1 MIPNRFRLIAVSAD
15 IVRSLG
21 ADAAIWLGNAIS
33 SQDLSLSWYN
43 DAWWYGTKVHI
54 EKQTGLSDERQETA
68 RRKLCELGILEEKRG
83 ILKRGASL
91 ATIWYTVNFEVLES
105 VVCRRERRSKPGQF
119 SRRSPSEP
127 VADHTS
133 VTSSVTSEQSAAT
146 RNNVSECQ
154 NVTSP
159 EQHPTTLKAKL
170 NERTLAT
177 SAGNAS
183 QQQAAASA
191 DEYGGR
197 RPRSKRAPAPRPAAP
212 TIEEWHAYAK
222 TTFPWW
228 PAVDCEGA
236 YAHYEKNNWA
246 FKDGRAIANWKGCA
260 RTCSNNWKRD
270 NAAAYMAARRSAETA
285 ARAPYAP
292 FGGE

>member
-1 MIPNRFRLIAVSAD
+1 MSVQMMGAVFNLDIPSTEKLVLLALADHVSEEGVCWVGVRRLMTKTSLSEGCVRRIC
-15 IVRSLG
+15 RSLEG
-21 ADAAIWLGNAIS
+21 LGLLMSEARFKGGEKSQTTNLWVVVEAAFQKYTPGSTRTHPLLVEDPPPTPRVPQES
-33 SQDLSLSWYN
+33 S
-43 DAWWYGTKVHI
+43 
-54 EKQTGLSDERQETA
+54 
-68 RRKLCELGILEEKRG
+68 
-83 ILKRGASL
+83 
-91 ATIWYTVNFEVLES
+91 FE
-105 VVCRRERRSKPGQF
+105 
-119 SRRSPSEP
+119 
-127 VADHTS
+127 
-133 VTSSVTSEQSAAT
+133 SSVKPEQSAAT
-146 RNNVSECQ
+146 RNNVSEGQ

-170 NERTLAT
+170 NERTLST

-183 QQQAAASA
+183 QQQAAASE

>member
-1 MIPNRFRLIAVSAD
+1 MSVQTIGAVFNLDIPSTEKLVLLSLANHTSEDGVCWVGMRRMMVMTSLSERCIRDSCRSLEKKGLLMCEPRFRGGEKSQTTNLWAIVDGSFPSFTPSANCPTP
-15 IVRSLG
+15 RHLPPHPPAS
-21 ADAAIWLGNAIS
+21 AAPQES
-33 SQDLSLSWYN
+33 S
-43 DAWWYGTKVHI
+43 
-54 EKQTGLSDERQETA
+54 
-68 RRKLCELGILEEKRG
+68 
-83 ILKRGASL
+83 
-91 ATIWYTVNFEVLES
+91 FE
-105 VVCRRERRSKPGQF
+105 
-119 SRRSPSEP
+119 
-127 VADHTS
+127 
-133 VTSSVTSEQSAAT
+133 SSVKSEQSAAT
-146 RNNVSECQ
+146 RNNVREGQ

-159 EQHPTTLKAKL
+159 EQQPTTLKAKL

-222 TTFPWW
+222 ATFPWW